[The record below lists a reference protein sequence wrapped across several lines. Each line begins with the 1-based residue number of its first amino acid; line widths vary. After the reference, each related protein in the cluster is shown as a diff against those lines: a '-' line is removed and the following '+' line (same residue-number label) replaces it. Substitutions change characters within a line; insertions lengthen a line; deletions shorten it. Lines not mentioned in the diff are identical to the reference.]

1 MIRRRDYKFFTE
13 KVVIITENY
22 RLIRLILVIITIMS
36 IKIDEKDLAI
46 LALIQEDSQR
56 TAKQIA
62 KKIGAPLTTV
72 FAKTKRMQ
80 EQGIIRGYH
89 AVVAAEKLGA
99 GTSAFILAS
108 VSYRSKADGAPV
120 SQRTVAE
127 EIAKFA
133 EVQEVH
139 IITGDW
145 DLLVKLRAASVDAI
159 GKFVVD
165 KLRLISG
172 LEKTLTCM
180 VFETVKETT
189 AVALPVKKSVRAQ
202 LEVA

>member
-1 MIRRRDYKFFTE
+1 
-13 KVVIITENY
+13 
-22 RLIRLILVIITIMS
+22 MS
-36 IKIDEKDLAI
+36 IKLDEKDLAI
-46 LALIQEDSQR
+46 LSLIQDDSQL

-62 KKIGAPLTTV
+62 KKINTPLTTV

-80 EQGIIRGYH
+80 EQGIIKNYR
-89 AVVAAEKLGA
+89 AIVTPEKLGA
-99 GTSAFILAS
+99 GTAAFILAS

-127 EIAKFA
+127 EIAKFP

-145 DLLVKLRAASVDAI
+145 DLLVKLRAQNVEAI

-189 AVALPVKKSVRAQ
+189 KVDVPIRRQS
-202 LEVA
+202 

>member
-1 MIRRRDYKFFTE
+1 MST
-13 KVVIITENY
+13 
-22 RLIRLILVIITIMS
+22 RL
-36 IKIDEKDLAI
+36 DEKDIAI
-46 LALIQEDSQR
+46 LAVIQENSQL
-56 TAKQIA
+56 TAKQIS

-72 FAKTKRMQ
+72 FAKMKRM
-80 EQGIIRGYH
+80 EDQGIIRGYR
-89 AVVAAEKLGA
+89 AIVAPEKLAA

-145 DLLVKLRAASVDAI
+145 DLLVKLRAQSVDAI

-189 AVALPVKKSVRAQ
+189 AVPLPWKSADRV
-202 LEVA
+202 

>member
-1 MIRRRDYKFFTE
+1 MP
-13 KVVIITENY
+13 
-22 RLIRLILVIITIMS
+22 
-36 IKIDEKDLAI
+36 IKLDEKDLAI
-46 LALIQEDSQR
+46 LALIQEDSQL

-62 KKIGAPLTTV
+62 KKVNAPLTTV

-80 EQGIIRGYH
+80 EQGIIRNYR
-89 AVVAAEKLGA
+89 AVVAADKLGA

-108 VSYRSKADGAPV
+108 VSYRSKSEGAPV

-127 EIAKFA
+127 EISKFP

-145 DLLVKLRAASVDAI
+145 DLLVKLRVASVDTV

-189 AVALPVKKSVRAQ
+189 AVALPFKRDQRIQ
-202 LEVA
+202 LEAE

>member
-1 MIRRRDYKFFTE
+1 
-13 KVVIITENY
+13 
-22 RLIRLILVIITIMS
+22 MS
-36 IKIDEKDLAI
+36 IKLDEKDTAI
-46 LALIQEDSQR
+46 LALIQENSNL

-62 KKIGAPLTTV
+62 KKINAPITTV
-72 FAKTKRMQ
+72 FAKIKRME
-80 EQGIIRGYH
+80 EQGIIKEQR
-89 AVVAAEKLGA
+89 AILAPEKLGS
-99 GTSAFILAS
+99 GTTAFILAS
-108 VSYRSKADGAPV
+108 VSYIAKSDDSPT

-127 EIAKFA
+127 EISRFP

-145 DLLVKLRAASVDAI
+145 DLLIKLRAENVEAI

-165 KLRLISG
+165 KLRRIQG

-189 AVALPVKKSVRAQ
+189 KIALPIKK
-202 LEVA
+202 LGKP

>member
-1 MIRRRDYKFFTE
+1 M
-13 KVVIITENY
+13 VIITENY
-22 RLIRLILVIITIMS
+22 SLIRLIIVIITIMS
-36 IKIDEKDLAI
+36 VKLDDKDLAI
-46 LALIQEDSQR
+46 LALIQVDSQL

-80 EQGIIRGYH
+80 EHGIIRGYH
-89 AVVAAEKLGA
+89 AIVAADRLGA

-108 VSYRSKADGAPV
+108 VSYRSKSDGVPV

-145 DLLVKLRAASVDAI
+145 DLLVKLRAASVDAV

-189 AVALPVKKSVRAQ
+189 TVALPVKKSVRAQ